1 MTEYENEIKSK
12 EVHQVAGLDFA
23 MDGLF
28 VDSETGKK
36 ANYPRFYRQMLEK
49 LAIEQRK
56 LSRKEKGSSNWN
68 KQRIRLAKI
77 GEKVANQRKKFLQH
91 KSKVLVTKFD
101 AIIMEDLNMKGMS
114 QALQF
119 GKSVMDNGW
128 GMFTFFLQ
136 YKLKEQGKQLIKI
149 DKWFPSTKM
158 CSSCSLVK
166 EITLSERTYL
176 CSCGLNMDRDYNAA
190 INIKNEGIHL
200 LGIS

>member
-1 MTEYENEIKSK
+1 
-12 EVHQVAGLDFA
+12 

-77 GEKVANQRKKFLQH
+77 GEKVANQRKNFLQH

-119 GKSVMDNGW
+119 GKSVTDNGW
-128 GMFTFFLQ
+128 GMFIFFLTVQ
-136 YKLKEQGKQLIKI
+136 
-149 DKWFPSTKM
+149 TKRAR
-158 CSSCSLVK
+158 
-166 EITLSERTYL
+166 ETTHQ
-176 CSCGLNMDRDYNAA
+176 DR
-190 INIKNEGIHL
+190 
-200 LGIS
+200 